1 VNYKRGSEIPVD
13 ALASIGKEVAD
24 LERTVA
30 DNIGDTTPEQSFQ
43 TISEEISE
51 EGQSDWKIIT

>member
-1 VNYKRGSEIPVD
+1 VE

-43 TISEEISE
+43 TISEGISE
-51 EGQSDWKIIT
+51 EG